1 MVSRK
6 ANAVIKMIYTYENF
20 LSPNE
25 CDFYIDFFNQH
36 SRYVEQFR
44 DTFVLRDMPDPFL
57 LQKFSIIENKF
68 QVSLNYFE
76 IVKWPKNSYQ
86 DWHQD
91 GKINI
96 NNNFT
101 GIIYLNDNY
110 EGGETVIEDRIITP
124 AIGKF
129 IFFQGSKLTHR
140 VNEIVFGSRYTI
152 PCWFKII

>member
-6 ANAVIKMIYTYENF
+6 TNAIVEMIYIYENF
-20 LSPNE
+20 LSSSE
-25 CDFYIDFFNQH
+25 CNFYIDFFNQRFH
-36 SRYVEQFR
+36 AAEQFR
-44 DTFVLRDMPDPFL
+44 NTFVLRDISDPFL

-91 GKINI
+91 GKINT

-110 EGGETVIEDRIITP
+110 EGGETVIEDQIVAP

-129 IFFQGSKLTHR
+129 IFFQGSKLTHK